1 MALVGQEPRLFD
13 TTIFENIRYGEVGC
27 RQKTMQE
34 SPHEIKERVISAA
47 RKANA
52 HDFITALPE
61 GYQTQ
66 VGQKGFQLSGGQ
78 RQRIAI
84 ARALIRSPS
93 ILLLDEATSALDS
106 KSEATVQAAIEEA
119 ARQRTTI
126 VIAHRLSTIR
136 HADNIIVMSE
146 GRVSEQGTH
155 DDLVARDGHY
165 ASLVRSQQI
174 DPGSSNG
181 KLDSDDDSHE
191 EIEEAEEAH
200 GDGKHSLVED
210 QTEKQSRD
218 LDGTL
223 SRLSNGSADVSNLEK
238 KIENL
243 GFART
248 LAFIVK
254 HNNQEY
260 PLLLLGL
267 CCSII
272 AGLAI
277 PGSVCSLL
285 SLHPVIG
292 DCLLTISTG
301 SRYYSQKFWRLCRSL
316 CRDPIKS
323 ETTSICT
330 LVYS

>member
-13 TTIFENIRYGEVGC
+13 TTIFENIRYGEVS
-27 RQKTMQE
+27 RREKTMQE
-34 SPHEIKERVISAA
+34 SPEEIRERIISAA

-66 VGQKGFQLSGGQ
+66 VGQKGFQVSGGQ

-84 ARALIRSPS
+84 ARALIRNPS

-119 ARQRTTI
+119 AWQRTTI
-126 VIAHRLSTIR
+126 IIAHRLSTIR

-146 GRVSEQGTH
+146 GRVTEQGTH

-165 ASLVRSQQI
+165 ASLVRAQQVY
-174 DPGSSNG
+174 PGSSKD
-181 KLDSDDDSHE
+181 KLASNDDSHE
-191 EIEEAEEAH
+191 EIEEAEAH
-200 GDGKHSLVED
+200 GHGKDNLVED
-210 QTEKQSRD
+210 LSEKQSRD
-218 LDGTL
+218 LDGIPN
-223 SRLSNGSADVSNLEK
+223 RLSNGSADVSKFEK
-238 KIENL
+238 KIESL
-243 GFART
+243 GLART

-254 HNNQEY
+254 HNSKEY
-260 PLLLLGL
+260 PILILGL

-277 PGSVCSLL
+277 PGSVAHFL
-285 SLHPVIG
+285 VFI
-292 DCLLTISTG
+292 
-301 SRYYSQKFWRLCRSL
+301 QRL
-316 CRDPIKS
+316 
-323 ETTSICT
+323 ETA
-330 LVYS
+330 Y